1 VVRLFFKR
9 LYCES
14 LIDLVPSITDDV
26 NVNVNVNVN
35 AVDDDDDD
43 SADIDPSC
51 HDGYSN

>member
-1 VVRLFFKR
+1 VVLLFFKR
-9 LYCES
+9 LYCQS

-26 NVNVNVNVN
+26 NVNVNVNTGD
-35 AVDDDDDD
+35 DDDDDD